1 MSKSG
6 GIMSFQSQ
14 TAVLEQREFKKFQ
27 FNLLLWAMLALVAIG
42 ISAGIYALYAG
53 HHQTLGV
60 TRSVPWGIGISTYAY
75 LAIISTGLCGLAAL
89 SHLFGGN
96 NLAPLAN
103 RMVWLS
109 IAAIFGAF
117 LVIGLELENVWRM
130 PLGVILAPNPTSNIW
145 WMGTL
150 YGMAVGIMMVELY
163 LIITRRFKLAVILG
177 VCAAV
182 TELFANSNLGSVFAS
197 LNARP
202 FWYGSQLPIFF
213 LASAFLSGAAAIVIF
228 THASYALRGKKV
240 TGESFAAL
248 QTAGK
253 TMLLLIF
260 MIGLATGWKFLNA
273 FVGSEAV
280 GNAARLLTQGPLST
294 SFWVFELGIGL
305 ALPFVLLLATR
316 LKSIEALSLAALM
329 VLVGQ
334 FFSRLN
340 LVVAGQLIP
349 QFSDFEGMP
358 AYHHYAPTAPELAMV
373 LSGIGVLGVCFLIG
387 EYFLGDRF
395 RHHHED

>member
-1 MSKSG
+1 MSL
-6 GIMSFQSQ
+6 QSQ
-14 TAVLEQREFKKFQ
+14 VAVIGDRTFRKPQ
-27 FNLLLWAMLALVAIG
+27 FNVLLWTMLSLVAIG
-42 ISAGIYALYAG
+42 ISGGIYALYVG
-53 HHQTLGV
+53 HHHAFGV
-60 TRSVPWGIGISTYAY
+60 SRAVPWGIGISTYAY
-75 LAIISTGLCGLAAL
+75 FAIISTGLCGLAAL

-109 IAAIFGAF
+109 IAAILAAF

-130 PLGVILAPNPTSNIW
+130 PLGVILYPNPTSNIW

-150 YGMAVGIMMVELY
+150 YGLAVGLMIAEIF
-163 LIITRRFKLAVILG
+163 LIVTRRYSLAIALG

-213 LASAFLSGAAAIVIF
+213 LASAFLAGAAAIVLF
-228 THASYALRGKKV
+228 THLSFSLRHSKLGKE
-240 TGESFAAL
+240 TFEAM

-253 TMLLLIF
+253 VMMLAIFLIG
-260 MIGLATGWKFLNA
+260 IATAWKFVNA
-273 FVGSEAV
+273 MVGSEAA
-280 GNAARLLTQGPLST
+280 GDAARLLTSGPLST
-294 SFWVFELGIGL
+294 SFWVFEIGIGL
-305 ALPFVLLLATR
+305 ALPFIILLITR
-316 LKSIEALSLAALM
+316 LESIQALSSAALM

-334 FFSRLN
+334 FFARFN

-349 QFSDFEGMP
+349 LHSDVEGLP
-358 AYHHYAPTAPELAMV
+358 AYHHYAPTGPELAIV

-387 EYFLGDRF
+387 EYFLGEQF
-395 RHHHED
+395 KHHHED

>member
-1 MSKSG
+1 MSV
-6 GIMSFQSQ
+6 QSQ
-14 TAVLEQREFKKFQ
+14 VAVLEERTFRKTQ
-27 FNLLLWAMLALVAIG
+27 FNLLLWVMLALVAVG
-42 ISAGIYALYAG
+42 ISAGIYALFVG
-53 HHQTLGV
+53 HHQSLGV
-60 TRSVPWGIGISTYAY
+60 TRSVPWGIGISTYTY

-109 IAAIFGAF
+109 VAAIFGAF

-130 PLGVILAPNPTSNIW
+130 PLGVILYPNPTSNIW

-150 YGMAVGIMMVELY
+150 YGMAIGIMMVELF
-163 LIITRRFKLAVILG
+163 LIVTKRFKLAVILG

-182 TELFANSNLGSVFAS
+182 TELFANSNLGSVYAS

-228 THASYALRGKKV
+228 THASYSLRGQEV
-240 TGESFAAL
+240 SSEGFSAL

-253 TMLLLIF
+253 VMLMLIF
-260 MIGLATGWKFLNA
+260 LIGIATGWKFINA

-280 GNAARLLTQGPLST
+280 GDAARLLTTGPLST

-305 ALPFVLLLATR
+305 ALPFVLLLITR
-316 LKSIEALSLAALM
+316 LKWIEALSLAALM
-329 VLVGQ
+329 ILVGQ

-349 QFSDFEGMP
+349 QYSGLEGVP
-358 AYHHYAPTAPELAMV
+358 AYHHYAPTGPELAIAM
-373 LSGIGVLGVCFLIG
+373 SGIGVLGVCFLIG
-387 EYFLGDRF
+387 EYFFGDRF
-395 RHHHED
+395 VHNHED

>member
-1 MSKSG
+1 MAL
-6 GIMSFQSQ
+6 QAQ
-14 TAVLEQREFKKFQ
+14 TAVLEQKTFRRPQ
-27 FNLLLWAMLALVAIG
+27 FNLLLWSMLALVAIG
-42 ISAGIYALYAG
+42 ISAGIYALFVG
-53 HHQTLGV
+53 HHQALGV
-60 TRSVPWGIGISTYAY
+60 TRDVPWGIAISTYAY

-109 IAAIFGAF
+109 VAAIFGAF

-130 PLGVILAPNPTSNIW
+130 PLGVILFPNPTSNIW

-163 LIITRRFKLAVILG
+163 LIVTRRFKLAVILG

-197 LNARP
+197 LNSRP

-228 THASYALRGKKV
+228 THAAHALRGQKV
-240 TGESFAAL
+240 SSEDLSAL

-253 TMLLLIF
+253 VMLLLIF
-260 MIGLATGWKFLNA
+260 LIGIATGWKFANA
-273 FVGSEAV
+273 FVGADEL
-280 GNAARLLTQGPLST
+280 GNAARVLTQGPLST

-305 ALPFVLLLATR
+305 ALPFVLLLITR
-316 LKSIEALSLAALM
+316 LKSIEALTLAALM
-329 VLVGQ
+329 ILVGQ
-334 FFSRLN
+334 FFARLN
-340 LVVAGQLIP
+340 LVIAGQIIP
-349 QFSDFEGMP
+349 QFAGFEGMP
-358 AYHHYAPTAPELAMV
+358 TYNHYAPTAPELAIVM
-373 LSGIGVLGVCFLIG
+373 SGIGVLGVCFLIG

-395 RHHHED
+395 GHHHEN

>member
-1 MSKSG
+1 MSY
-6 GIMSFQSQ
+6 QTQ
-14 TAVLEQREFKKFQ
+14 TAVFEQKTFRKPQ
-27 FNLLLWAMLALVAIG
+27 FNLLLWSMLALIAIG
-42 ISAGIYALYAG
+42 ISAGIYALFVG
-53 HHQTLGV
+53 HHQSLGV
-60 TRSVPWGIGISTYAY
+60 TREVPWGIAISTYAY

-109 IAAIFGAF
+109 IAAILGAF

-130 PLGVILAPNPTSNIW
+130 PLGVILYPNPTSNIW

-150 YGMAVGIMMVELY
+150 YGIAVGFMIVEIF
-163 LIITRRFKLAVILG
+163 LIVSRRFKLAVILG

-213 LASAFLSGAAAIVIF
+213 LASAFLSGAAAIVLF
-228 THASYALRGKKV
+228 THGAYALRGQDV
-240 TGESFAAL
+240 DSEDFSAL

-253 TMLLLIF
+253 VMLLLIF
-260 MIGLATGWKFLNA
+260 MIGIATGWKFANA
-273 FVGSEAV
+273 FVGAEEL
-280 GNAARLLTQGPLST
+280 GAAASLLTQGPLST
-294 SFWVFELGIGL
+294 SFWVFEIGIGL
-305 ALPFVLLLATR
+305 ALPFALLLMTR

-334 FFSRLN
+334 FFARLN
-340 LVVAGQLIP
+340 LVLAGQLIP
-349 QFSDFEGMP
+349 IFSEFEGAP
-358 AYHHYAPTAPELAMV
+358 RYNHYAPTAPELAIV

-395 RHHHED
+395 GHNHDS

>member
-1 MSKSG
+1 MSY
-6 GIMSFQSQ
+6 QVQ
-14 TAVLEQREFKKFQ
+14 TAVLEQRTFRKPQ
-27 FNLLLWAMLALVAIG
+27 FNLLLWSMLALIAIG
-42 ISAGIYALYAG
+42 ISAGIYALFVG
-53 HHQTLGV
+53 HHQSLGV
-60 TRSVPWGIGISTYAY
+60 NRAVPWGIAISTYAY

-109 IAAIFGAF
+109 IAAILGAF

-130 PLGVILAPNPTSNIW
+130 PLGVILYPNPTSNIW

-150 YGMAVGIMMVELY
+150 YGMAVGVMVIELY
-163 LIITRRFKLAVILG
+163 LIVTRRFKLAVILG

-213 LASAFLSGAAAIVIF
+213 LASAFLSGAAAIVLF
-228 THASYALRGKKV
+228 THGAYALRGQKV
-240 TGESFAAL
+240 ESDDFSAL

-253 TMLLLIF
+253 VMLLLIF
-260 MIGLATGWKFLNA
+260 MIVIATGWKFANA
-273 FVGSEAV
+273 FVGAEELGA
-280 GNAARLLTQGPLST
+280 AARILTEGPLST
-294 SFWVFELGIGL
+294 SFWVFEIGIGL
-305 ALPFVLLLATR
+305 ALPFALLLITR

-334 FFSRLN
+334 FFGRLN
-340 LVVAGQLIP
+340 LVLAGQLIP
-349 QFSDFEGMP
+349 TYSGFEGVP
-358 AYHHYAPTAPELAMV
+358 IYNHYAPTAPELAIIM
-373 LSGIGVLGVCFLIG
+373 SGIGVLGLCFLIG

-395 RHHHED
+395 GHNHES

>member
-1 MSKSG
+1 
-6 GIMSFQSQ
+6 MSFQSQ
-14 TAVLEQREFKKFQ
+14 TAVIEQREFKKPQ
-27 FNLLLWAMLALVAIG
+27 FNLLLWTMLALVAIG
-42 ISAGIYALYAG
+42 ISAGIYALFVG

-60 TRSVPWGIGISTYAY
+60 TRNVPWGIGISTYAY

-228 THASYALRGKKV
+228 THGSYSLRGKKV

-253 TMLLLIF
+253 VMLLLIF

-280 GNAARLLTQGPLST
+280 GDAARLLTQGPLST

-340 LVVAGQLIP
+340 LVVAGQLVP
-349 QFSDFEGMP
+349 QYAGFEGMP
-358 AYHHYAPTAPELAMV
+358 VYNHYVPTGPELAMV
-373 LSGIGVLGVCFLIG
+373 MSGIGVLGVCFLIG

>member
-1 MSKSG
+1 MSY
-6 GIMSFQSQ
+6 QTQ
-14 TAVLEQREFKKFQ
+14 TAVFEQKTFRKPQ
-27 FNLLLWAMLALVAIG
+27 FNLLLWSMLALIAIG
-42 ISAGIYALYAG
+42 ISAGIYALFVG
-53 HHQTLGV
+53 HHQSLGV
-60 TRSVPWGIGISTYAY
+60 TREVPWGIAISTYAY

-109 IAAIFGAF
+109 IAAILGAF

-130 PLGVILAPNPTSNIW
+130 PLGVILYPNPTSNIW

-150 YGMAVGIMMVELY
+150 YGIAVGFMIVEIF
-163 LIITRRFKLAVILG
+163 LIVTKRFKLAVILG

-213 LASAFLSGAAAIVIF
+213 LASAFLSGAAAIVLF
-228 THASYALRGKKV
+228 THAAYALRGQDV
-240 TGESFAAL
+240 DSDDFSAL

-253 TMLLLIF
+253 VMLLLIF
-260 MIGLATGWKFLNA
+260 MIGIATGWKFANA
-273 FVGSEAV
+273 FVGAEEL
-280 GNAARLLTQGPLST
+280 GAAASLLTQGPLST
-294 SFWVFELGIGL
+294 SFWVFEIGIGL
-305 ALPFVLLLATR
+305 ALPFALLLMTR

-334 FFSRLN
+334 FFARLN
-340 LVVAGQLIP
+340 LVLAGQLIP
-349 QFSDFEGMP
+349 IYSEFEGAP
-358 AYHHYAPTAPELAMV
+358 RYNHYAPTAPELAIV
-373 LSGIGVLGVCFLIG
+373 LSGIGVLGVCFLVG

-395 RHHHED
+395 GHNHDS

>member
-1 MSKSG
+1 MSY
-6 GIMSFQSQ
+6 QAQ
-14 TAVLEQREFKKFQ
+14 TAVLEQKTFRKPQ
-27 FNLLLWAMLALVAIG
+27 FNLLLWSMLALIAMG
-42 ISAGIYALYAG
+42 ISAGIYALFVG
-53 HHQTLGV
+53 HHQSLGV
-60 TRSVPWGIGISTYAY
+60 TRAVPWGIAISTYAY

-109 IAAIFGAF
+109 IAAILGAF

-130 PLGVILAPNPTSNIW
+130 PLGVILYPNPTSNIW

-150 YGMAVGIMMVELY
+150 YGMAVGLMIVEIF
-163 LIITRRFKLAVILG
+163 LIVTRRYKMAVILG

-197 LNARP
+197 LNAKP

-213 LASAFLSGAAAIVIF
+213 LASAFLSGAAAIVLF
-228 THASYALRGKKV
+228 THAAYALRGQKV
-240 TGESFAAL
+240 ESEDFSAL

-253 TMLLLIF
+253 VMLLLIF
-260 MIGLATGWKFLNA
+260 MIGIATGWKFVNA
-273 FVGSEAV
+273 FVGAEELGA
-280 GNAARLLTQGPLST
+280 AARILTDGPLST
-294 SFWVFELGIGL
+294 SFWVFEIGIGL
-305 ALPFVLLLATR
+305 ALPFALLLMTR

-329 VLVGQ
+329 ILVGQ
-334 FFSRLN
+334 FFARLN
-340 LVVAGQLIP
+340 LVLAGQLIP
-349 QFSDFEGMP
+349 TYSEFEGAPM
-358 AYHHYAPTAPELAMV
+358 YNHYAPTAPELAIVM
-373 LSGIGVLGVCFLIG
+373 SGIGVLGVCFLMG

-395 RHHHED
+395 GHNHDS

>member
-1 MSKSG
+1 MSNSG

-14 TAVLEQREFKKFQ
+14 TAVLEQREFRKSQ

-42 ISAGIYALYAG
+42 ISAGIYALFVG
-53 HHQTLGV
+53 HHQSLGV
-60 TRSVPWGIGISTYAY
+60 TRSVPWGIAISTYAY

-130 PLGVILAPNPTSNIW
+130 PLGVILHPNPTSNIW

-163 LIITRRFKLAVILG
+163 LIVTRRFKLAVILG

-280 GNAARLLTQGPLST
+280 GDAARLLDPGAA
-294 SFWVFELGIGL
+294 FHFVLGI
-305 ALPFVLLLATR
+305 
-316 LKSIEALSLAALM
+316 
-329 VLVGQ
+329 
-334 FFSRLN
+334 
-340 LVVAGQLIP
+340 
-349 QFSDFEGMP
+349 
-358 AYHHYAPTAPELAMV
+358 
-373 LSGIGVLGVCFLIG
+373 
-387 EYFLGDRF
+387 
-395 RHHHED
+395 

>member
-1 MSKSG
+1 MSL
-6 GIMSFQSQ
+6 QSQ
-14 TAVLEQREFKKFQ
+14 VAVIDEKTFRKPQ
-27 FNLLLWAMLALVAIG
+27 FNLLLWTMLALVAIG
-42 ISAGIYALYAG
+42 VSAGIYALFVG
-53 HHQTLGV
+53 HHQALGV
-60 TRSVPWGIGISTYAY
+60 TRDVPWGIAISTYAY

-109 IAAIFGAF
+109 VAAILGAF

-130 PLGVILAPNPTSNIW
+130 PLGVILYPNPTSNIW

-150 YGMAVGIMMVELY
+150 YGMAVGIMMVEIF
-163 LIITRRFKLAVILG
+163 LIITKRFKLAVILG

-197 LNARP
+197 LNSRP

-213 LASAFLSGAAAIVIF
+213 LASAFLSGAAAIVLF
-228 THASYALRGKKV
+228 THGSYVLRGQKLSK
-240 TGESFAAL
+240 ESFSAL

-253 TMLLLIF
+253 VMLLLIF
-260 MIGLATGWKFLNA
+260 LIGIATGWKFINA
-273 FVGSEAV
+273 FVGAEAV
-280 GNAARLLTQGPLST
+280 GDAARLLTTGPLST

-305 ALPFVLLLATR
+305 ILPFAVLLITR
-316 LKSIEALSLAALM
+316 LNSIEALSLAALM
-329 VLVGQ
+329 ILVGQ

-340 LVVAGQLIP
+340 MVVAGQMIP
-349 QFSDFEGMP
+349 QYAGFEGMP
-358 AYHHYAPTAPELAMV
+358 AYNNYAPTGPELAIII
-373 LSGIGVLGVCFLIG
+373 SGIGVLGACFLLG
-387 EYFLGDRF
+387 EYFLGESF
-395 RHHHED
+395 RHQHEE

>member
-1 MSKSG
+1 MSL
-6 GIMSFQSQ
+6 QAQ
-14 TAVLEQREFKKFQ
+14 TAVLEQKSFRKPQ
-27 FNLLLWAMLALVAIG
+27 FNMLLWAMLALVAIG
-42 ISAGIYALYAG
+42 VSAGIYALFVG
-53 HHQTLGV
+53 HHQALGV
-60 TRSVPWGIGISTYAY
+60 SRSVPWGIAISTYAY

-109 IAAIFGAF
+109 VAAIFGAF

-130 PLGVILAPNPTSNIW
+130 PLGVILYPNPTSNIW

-163 LIITRRFKLAVILG
+163 LIVTRRFKLAVILG

-213 LASAFLSGAAAIVIF
+213 LACAFLSGAAAIVLF
-228 THASYALRGKKV
+228 THASYALRGRKV
-240 TGESFAAL
+240 SSESFAAL

-253 TMLLLIF
+253 VMLLLIF
-260 MIGLATGWKFLNA
+260 MIALATGWKFANA
-273 FVGSEAV
+273 FVGAEAM
-280 GNAARLLTQGPLST
+280 GGAARLLTDGPLST

-305 ALPFVLLLATR
+305 ALPFALLLITR

-334 FFSRLN
+334 FFARLN

-349 QFSDFEGMP
+349 QYSGFEGLP
-358 AYHHYAPTAPELAMV
+358 TYNHYAPTGPELAIVM
-373 LSGIGVLGVCFLIG
+373 SGFGVLGVCFLMG

-395 RHHHED
+395 GHHHED

>member
-1 MSKSG
+1 MSL
-6 GIMSFQSQ
+6 QSQ
-14 TAVLEQREFKKFQ
+14 AVVIEQRTFRRPQ
-27 FNLLLWAMLALVAIG
+27 FNLILWTMLALVALG
-42 ISAGIYALYAG
+42 ISAGIYGLFVG
-53 HHQTLGV
+53 HHHAFGV
-60 TRSVPWGIGISTYAY
+60 TREVPWGIAISTYAY
-75 LAIISTGLCGLAAL
+75 LAIVSTGLCGLAAL

-109 IAAIFGAF
+109 IAAILGAF

-130 PLGVILAPNPTSNIW
+130 PLGVILFPNPTSNIW

-163 LIITRRFKLAVILG
+163 LIITRRFKLALVLG

-202 FWYGSQLPIFF
+202 FWYGSQLPVFF
-213 LASAFLSGAAAIVIF
+213 LASAFLSGAAAIVLC
-228 THASYALRGKKV
+228 THGSYSIRGEKV
-240 TGESFAAL
+240 SKESFAAL

-253 TMLLLIF
+253 VMLLLIF
-260 MIGLATGWKFLNA
+260 MIGIATGWKFLNA
-273 FVGSEAV
+273 FVGSEAM
-280 GNAARLLTQGPLST
+280 GDAARLLSQGPLST

-305 ALPFVLLLATR
+305 ILPFVLLLLTR

-349 QFSDFEGMP
+349 QFSEFEGMP
-358 AYHHYAPTAPELAMV
+358 AYHHYAPTGPELAIVM
-373 LSGIGVLGVCFLIG
+373 SGIGVFGVCFLIG

>member
-1 MSKSG
+1 MSY
-6 GIMSFQSQ
+6 QAQ
-14 TAVLEQREFKKFQ
+14 TAVLEQKTFRKPQ
-27 FNLLLWAMLALVAIG
+27 FNLLLWSMLALIAIG
-42 ISAGIYALYAG
+42 ISAGIYALFVG
-53 HHQTLGV
+53 HHQSLGV
-60 TRSVPWGIGISTYAY
+60 SRAVPWGIAISTYAY
-75 LAIISTGLCGLAAL
+75 LAIISTGLCALAAL

-109 IAAIFGAF
+109 VAAILGAF

-130 PLGVILAPNPTSNIW
+130 PLGVILYPNPTSNIW

-150 YGMAVGIMMVELY
+150 YGMAVGVMVVELF
-163 LIITRRFKLAVILG
+163 LIVTRRFKLAVILG

-213 LASAFLSGAAAIVIF
+213 LASAFLSGAAAIVLF
-228 THASYALRGKKV
+228 THGAYALRGQKV
-240 TGESFAAL
+240 ENDDFSAL

-253 TMLLLIF
+253 VMLLLIF
-260 MIGLATGWKFLNA
+260 LIGIATGWKFANA
-273 FVGSEAV
+273 FVGAEGLGA
-280 GNAARLLTQGPLST
+280 AARLLTEGPLST
-294 SFWVFELGIGL
+294 SFWVFEIGIGL

-334 FFSRLN
+334 FFARLN
-340 LVVAGQLIP
+340 LVLAGQLIP
-349 QFSDFEGMP
+349 TYSGFEGAP
-358 AYHHYAPTAPELAMV
+358 VYNHYAPTAPELAIVM
-373 LSGIGVLGVCFLIG
+373 SGIGVLGVCFLIG

-395 RHHHED
+395 GHHHES

>member
-1 MSKSG
+1 MSY
-6 GIMSFQSQ
+6 QAQ
-14 TAVLEQREFKKFQ
+14 TAVLEQKTFRKPQ
-27 FNLLLWAMLALVAIG
+27 FNLLLWSMLALIAIG
-42 ISAGIYALYAG
+42 ISAGIYALFVG
-53 HHQTLGV
+53 HHQSLGV
-60 TRSVPWGIGISTYAY
+60 TRAVPWGIAISTYAY

-109 IAAIFGAF
+109 VAAILGAF

-130 PLGVILAPNPTSNIW
+130 PLGVILFPNPTSNIW

-150 YGMAVGIMMVELY
+150 YGMAVGIMIVELY
-163 LIITRRFKLAVILG
+163 LIVTRRFKLAVILG

-213 LASAFLSGAAAIVIF
+213 LASAFLSGAAAIVLF
-228 THASYALRGKKV
+228 THGAYALRGQKV
-240 TGESFAAL
+240 ENEDFSAL

-253 TMLLLIF
+253 VMLLLIF
-260 MIGLATGWKFLNA
+260 MIGIATGWKFANA
-273 FVGSEAV
+273 FVGSEGLGA
-280 GNAARLLTQGPLST
+280 AARLLTEGPLST
-294 SFWVFELGIGL
+294 SFWVFEIGIGL
-305 ALPFVLLLATR
+305 ALPFALLLITR

-329 VLVGQ
+329 ILVGQ
-334 FFSRLN
+334 FFARLN
-340 LVVAGQLIP
+340 LVLAGQLIP
-349 QFSDFEGMP
+349 TFSQVEGAP
-358 AYHHYAPTAPELAMV
+358 AYNHYAPTAPELAIVM
-373 LSGIGVLGVCFLIG
+373 SGIGVLGVCFLIG

-395 RHHHED
+395 GHHHDE